1 MLQKSL
7 LKGKREKIKLNGH
20 FVNVIVPDKKMSS
33 DEAKEHLIEMLES
46 IRK

>member
-1 MLQKSL
+1 MFQRSF

-20 FVNVIVPDKKMSS
+20 YVTVIVPDKTMPS
-33 DEAKEHLIEMLES
+33 DEAKRHLIEMLES